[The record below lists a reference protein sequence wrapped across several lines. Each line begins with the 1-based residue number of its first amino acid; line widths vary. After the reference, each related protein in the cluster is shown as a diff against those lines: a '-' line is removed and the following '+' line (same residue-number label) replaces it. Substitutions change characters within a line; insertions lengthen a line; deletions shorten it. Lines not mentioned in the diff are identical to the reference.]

1 MGKKVAKYTKPLGK
15 GVEKKGKET
24 GERGRLEAE
33 ASAASEAAA
42 KAAQEANAKAAA
54 QAEAEKKEKERQAAL
69 EAEEAKRRK
78 GARYG
83 KRGMPVTEYL
93 GETQPGYRRTLL
105 GS

>member
-1 MGKKVAKYTKPLGK
+1 MELKMEEGEMGKKVAKYTKPLGK

-24 GERGRLEAE
+24 GERGEREAAE
-33 ASAASEAAA
+33 AAT
-42 KAAQEANAKAAA
+42 KAAA
-54 QAEAEKKEKERQAAL
+54 QADAEKKEKERQAAL